1 MNTLSTKLNDV
12 SGQLAFLSVP
22 RPPNRTPSRTP
33 PSRNETKNISPSN
46 FRDSIS
52 LLSENES
59 LGNDLQLA
67 QSEHGDDVDSHQ
79 SIYSENSV
87 PILYDE
93 MNDQLNDGFVE
104 LSSEGTDLA
113 SSTFGSVNSRDSV
126 NSRA

>member
-1 MNTLSTKLNDV
+1 MNMLSTKLNEV
-12 SGQLAFLSVP
+12 SCQLAFLSVP

-33 PSRNETKNISPSN
+33 PSRNETKNISPSD
-46 FRDSIS
+46 FRDSVS
-52 LLSENES
+52 LLSTGSENES

-79 SIYSENSV
+79 STYSENS
-87 PILYDE
+87 IDL
-93 MNDQLNDGFVE
+93 LNDGFVE